1 MNFLVISVVLSL
13 INHFL
18 LKLSSKFIQSKPPG
32 SRMVTTDINV
42 FLNKTLNTL
51 LYVNN
56 EFEMDVWVQRQ
67 GLFEALV
74 KSYIAKDRKI
84 LEDSLLVC
92 CRHVAPS
99 DWMVSVNYSLVHLHT
114 THFIFWLHLYCS
126 EVLLRCITSSVRGC
140 CPLSRRT
147 GHPPPSVPQ
156 SLAPLDLRCHWEHH
170 SFIPDLIHNLQADW
184 VQKAWSNK

>member
-56 EFEMDVWVQRQ
+56 EFEMDV
-67 GLFEALV
+67 
-74 KSYIAKDRKI
+74 
-84 LEDSLLVC
+84 
-92 CRHVAPS
+92 
-99 DWMVSVNYSLVHLHT
+99 
-114 THFIFWLHLYCS
+114 
-126 EVLLRCITSSVRGC
+126 
-140 CPLSRRT
+140 
-147 GHPPPSVPQ
+147 
-156 SLAPLDLRCHWEHH
+156 
-170 SFIPDLIHNLQADW
+170 
-184 VQKAWSNK
+184 